1 MSCLHV
7 LPDVYN
13 KNIHIISAAHTYLLL
28 SPPILVNLWLKPRV
42 NKNLYHTGK
51 ASRAMP
57 IVICN
62 AS

>member
-1 MSCLHV
+1 MF
-7 LPDVYN
+7 YN

-28 SPPILVNLWLKPRV
+28 NPPILVNLWLKPRV